1 MNDNN
6 AEKPVILIFSFA
18 FWPFIGGAEVA
29 IQEITKRLVDH
40 FDFDLVTFDFS
51 KKNRLPVY
59 EKKDNVNIYRVG
71 RGDFGYL
78 SRFIFFYPW
87 LAVKQA
93 QKMKKDRN
101 YVLVWS
107 MMAMW
112 ASWAGLIFKE
122 KNKKIPW
129 LLSMQSGDSDFS
141 IFLRTWFW
149 FFRYKQIYQKTDRTQ
164 VISKWLEKRARKN
177 KFSKKIDLVP
187 NGVDLEKYDQYFSED
202 QKKDL
207 RTELG
212 ILPEEKVIIT
222 TSRLAKKN
230 GIIDLVKGFFEAQ
243 KKIDNLRLLVVG
255 EGKERKKIEKLIKKL
270 KIEKKVIMTGFVS
283 NDEVVKYY
291 KIADLFV
298 RPSHS
303 EGMGNSFIEAMYA
316 RVPVIATPVGGIV
329 DFLKDVETGFF
340 CKIKDARD
348 LSAKIIYVLDEK
360 NKVQIE
366 IIKKKAHSMVKE
378 KYSWD
383 QVSHQMK
390 NIFWEM
396 INENNK

>member
-1 MNDNN
+1 
-6 AEKPVILIFSFA
+6 
-18 FWPFIGGAEVA
+18 
-29 IQEITKRLVDH
+29 
-40 FDFDLVTFDFS
+40 
-51 KKNRLPVY
+51 
-59 EKKDNVNIYRVG
+59 
-71 RGDFGYL
+71 
-78 SRFIFFYPW
+78 
-87 LAVKQA
+87 
-93 QKMKKDRN
+93 MKKDRN